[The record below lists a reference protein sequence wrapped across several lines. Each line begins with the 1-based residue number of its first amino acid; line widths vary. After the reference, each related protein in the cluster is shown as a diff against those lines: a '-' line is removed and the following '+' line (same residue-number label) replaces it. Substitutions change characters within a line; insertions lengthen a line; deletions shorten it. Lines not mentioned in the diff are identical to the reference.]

1 MSLARAQKHKVLYY
15 YLRSWGKGESVTGWL
30 AQTRLRGV
38 ARDAIGDDVC
48 AMRDEAACVHAQTVS
63 AGALQSDRG
72 EARVNRYPVTT
83 DTNRLDTV
91 YTEHSV
97 ECVKATEK

>member
-72 EARVNRYPVTT
+72 EARPRVNRYPVTT

-97 ECVKATEK
+97 